1 MSIGLDHGDSVLIEE
16 NPGNECEDDHETWV
30 NKQRRSDVRLQLAHL
45 DDPMGYQRERES
57 AQDADHPGWE
67 VGAEHVNG
75 WRMVAKKDN
84 R

>member
-1 MSIGLDHGDSVLIEE
+1 MARSVLIKDD
-16 NPGNECEDDHETWV
+16 PGGEREDDHDARVDEGG
-30 NKQRRSDVRLQLAHL
+30 QADVRLQVAHL
-45 DDPMGYQRERES
+45 YDPMRDEGQRES